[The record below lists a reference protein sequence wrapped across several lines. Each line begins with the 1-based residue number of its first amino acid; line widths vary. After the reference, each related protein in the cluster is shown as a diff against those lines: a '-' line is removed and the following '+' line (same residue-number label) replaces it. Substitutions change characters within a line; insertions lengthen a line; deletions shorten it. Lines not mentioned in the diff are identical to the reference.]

1 LKLKSDLTKKGL
13 LLIAVLLIVSVG
25 VASASIAGLVNNNAI
40 NVEISEEDLPE
51 EILSEIEQL
60 QRLKEG
66 KLDILKQLQEGA
78 PEGGDIYV
86 IYLSDGTTILS
97 SNDITVEV
105 SDEELPEYIL
115 IEIERLQQ
123 LKEDKLAV
131 LSRFREGIP
140 EGGEIDIIYID
151 LNQTQ
156 P

>member
-1 LKLKSDLTKKGL
+1 MTT
-13 LLIAVLLIVSVG
+13 LLIITVSV
-25 VASASIAGLVNNNAI
+25 VSASAADLASNNAI

-66 KLDILKQLQEGA
+66 KLGILKQLQEGV

-86 IYLSDGTTILS
+86 IYLSDGATILS

-140 EGGEIDIIYID
+140 EVGEKIDIIYID
-151 LNQTQ
+151 LNQT